1 MVLKHNG
8 VEDFVQQLQSEP
20 ITEPI
25 IKKCTMGIKK
35 RFLNC
40 VRPHIY
46 EPYFIFFANLIIK
59 KSSSTETTG
68 HRGKLDRR
76 ISAQLI

>member
-35 RFLNC
+35 RFLNR

-46 EPYFIFFANLIIK
+46 EPYFIFF
-59 KSSSTETTG
+59 
-68 HRGKLDRR
+68 R
-76 ISAQLI
+76 